1 MAKEKKQRYSY
12 WQRPSQI
19 EKMLNAMPLANC
31 TSKSDFVCTAI
42 DFYIGYLYQQESL
55 DYLSPVI
62 NRSIKNVI
70 GGVEKNISDM
80 LFKLAVETGMTT
92 RIIGGEYNLSDE
104 FLEDLR
110 GYISKMV
117 AENNGILTLENTR
130 DDLNYG

>member
-1 MAKEKKQRYSY
+1 MNKERHVYYQEPEQAR
-12 WQRPSQI
+12 
-19 EKMLNAMPLANC
+19 KMEIAMKLSNC
-31 TSKSDFVCTAI
+31 TSESDFVRSAI
-42 DFYIGYLYQQESL
+42 DFYIGYLFQNESL

-70 GGVEKNISDM
+70 GGVEKNISDI

-117 AENNGILTLENTR
+117 AENNGILTLENAR

>member
-1 MAKEKKQRYSY
+1 MSKERHVYYQEPEQAR
-12 WQRPSQI
+12 
-19 EKMLNAMPLANC
+19 KMETAMKLSNC
-31 TSKSDFVCTAI
+31 ISESDFVRTAI

-70 GGVEKNISDM
+70 GGVEKNICDM
-80 LFKLAVETGMTT
+80 LFKLAVETAMTT

-104 FLEDLR
+104 FLEELR
-110 GYISKMV
+110 GYISKLV
-117 AENNGILTLENTR
+117 AENNGILTLENAR

>member
-1 MAKEKKQRYSY
+1 MNKERHVYYQEPEQARK
-12 WQRPSQI
+12 I
-19 EKMLNAMPLANC
+19 EVAMKLSNC
-31 TSKSDFVCTAI
+31 TSESDFVRTAI
-42 DFYIGYLYQQESL
+42 DFYIGYLFQNESL

-70 GGVEKNISDM
+70 GGVEKSISDI

-110 GYISKMV
+110 GYISKLV
-117 AENNGILTLENTR
+117 AENNGILTLENAR
-130 DDLNYG
+130 NDLNYG

>member
-1 MAKEKKQRYSY
+1 MNKERHVYYQEPEQAR
-12 WQRPSQI
+12 
-19 EKMLNAMPLANC
+19 KMEIAMKLSNC
-31 TSKSDFVCTAI
+31 TSESDFVRTAI
-42 DFYIGYLYQQESL
+42 DFYIGYLFQNESL

-70 GGVEKNISDM
+70 GGVEKNISDI

-117 AENNGILTLENTR
+117 AENNGILTLENAR

>member
-1 MAKEKKQRYSY
+1 MNKERHVYYQEPEQARK
-12 WQRPSQI
+12 I
-19 EKMLNAMPLANC
+19 EVAMKLSNC
-31 TSKSDFVCTAI
+31 TTESDFVRTAI
-42 DFYIGYLYQQESL
+42 DFYIGYLFQNESL

-70 GGVEKNISDM
+70 GGVEKSISDI

-110 GYISKMV
+110 GYISKLV
-117 AENNGILTLENTR
+117 AENNGILTLENAR
-130 DDLNYG
+130 NDLNYG

>member
-1 MAKEKKQRYSY
+1 MSKERHVYYQEPEQAR
-12 WQRPSQI
+12 
-19 EKMLNAMPLANC
+19 KMEIAMKLSNC
-31 TSKSDFVCTAI
+31 TSESDFVRSAI
-42 DFYIGYLYQQESL
+42 DFYIGYLFQNESL

-70 GGVEKNISDM
+70 GGVEKNISDI

-110 GYISKMV
+110 GYISQMV
-117 AENNGILTLENTR
+117 AENNGVLHLENMR
-130 DDLNYG
+130 FD

>member
-1 MAKEKKQRYSY
+1 MNKERHVYYQEPEQAR
-12 WQRPSQI
+12 
-19 EKMLNAMPLANC
+19 KMEIAMKLSNC
-31 TSKSDFVCTAI
+31 TSESDFVRSAI
-42 DFYIGYLYQQESL
+42 DFYIGYLFQNESL

-70 GGVEKNISDM
+70 GGVEKNISDI

-110 GYISKMV
+110 GYISILV
-117 AENNGILTLENTR
+117 AENNGILTLENAR

>member
-1 MAKEKKQRYSY
+1 MNKERRVYYQEPEQAR
-12 WQRPSQI
+12 
-19 EKMLNAMPLANC
+19 KMEIAMKLSNC
-31 TSKSDFVCTAI
+31 TSESDFVRTAI
-42 DFYIGYLYQQESL
+42 DFYIGYLFQNESL

-70 GGVEKNISDM
+70 GGVEKNISDI

-110 GYISKMV
+110 GYISILV
-117 AENNGILTLENTR
+117 AENNGILTLENAR

>member
-1 MAKEKKQRYSY
+1 MEKKDKYSY
-12 WQRPSQI
+12 WQLPSQV
-19 EKMLNAMPLANC
+19 EQMDKVLPLSNC
-31 TSKSDFVCTAI
+31 INRSDFVRTAI
-42 DFYIGYLYQQESL
+42 DFYIGYLFQNESL

-110 GYISKMV
+110 GYISELV
-117 AENNGILTLENTR
+117 AENNGILALENAR

>member
-1 MAKEKKQRYSY
+1 MNKERHVYYQEPEQAR
-12 WQRPSQI
+12 
-19 EKMLNAMPLANC
+19 KMEIAMKLSNC
-31 TSKSDFVCTAI
+31 TSESDFVRTAI

-70 GGVEKNISDM
+70 GGVEKNICDI

-110 GYISKMV
+110 GYISILV
-117 AENNGILTLENTR
+117 AENNGILTLENAR

>member
-1 MAKEKKQRYSY
+1 MAKEKKQRFSY
-12 WQRPSQI
+12 WQRPSQV
-19 EKMLNAMPLANC
+19 EKMVNAMPLANC

-80 LFKLAVETGMTT
+80 LFKLAVETGMAT
-92 RIIGGEYNLSDE
+92 RIVGNSFEISDE
-104 FLEDLR
+104 LLIDLR
-110 GYISKMV
+110 EFISETV
-117 AENNGILTLENTR
+117 AENNGILKLEDMR
-130 DDLNYG
+130 FD

>member
-1 MAKEKKQRYSY
+1 MNKERHVYYQEPDQAR
-12 WQRPSQI
+12 
-19 EKMLNAMPLANC
+19 KMEIAMKLSNC
-31 TSKSDFVCTAI
+31 TSESDFVRTAI
-42 DFYIGYLYQQESL
+42 DFYIGYLLQNESL

-62 NRSIKNVI
+62 NRNIKNVI
-70 GGVEKNISDM
+70 GGVEKNISDI

-110 GYISKMV
+110 GYISILV
-117 AENNGILTLENTR
+117 AENNGILTLENAR

>member
-1 MAKEKKQRYSY
+1 MNKERHVYYQEPEQAK
-12 WQRPSQI
+12 
-19 EKMLNAMPLANC
+19 KMKTAMQLADC
-31 TSKSDFVCTAI
+31 TSESDFVRSAI
-42 DFYIGYLYQQESL
+42 DFYIGYLFQNESL

-70 GGVEKNISDM
+70 GGVEKNISDI

-110 GYISKMV
+110 GYISILV
-117 AENNGILTLENTR
+117 AENNGILTLENAR

>member
-1 MAKEKKQRYSY
+1 MAKEKKQRFSY

-19 EKMLNAMPLANC
+19 QKMENAMPLSNC

-70 GGVEKNISDM
+70 GGVEKNICDM
-80 LFKLAVETGMTT
+80 LFKLTVETGMTT
-92 RIIGGEYNLSDE
+92 KIIGGEYEISDE
-104 FLEDLR
+104 LLEELR
-110 GYISKMV
+110 EYISKLV
-117 AENNGILTLENTR
+117 AENNGIITLESVKDEPR
-130 DDLNYG
+130 YG

>member
-1 MAKEKKQRYSY
+1 MNKERHVYYQEPEQAR
-12 WQRPSQI
+12 
-19 EKMLNAMPLANC
+19 KMKTAMQLADC
-31 TSKSDFVCTAI
+31 TSESDFVRTAI
-42 DFYIGYLYQQESL
+42 DFYIGYLFQNESL

-70 GGVEKNISDM
+70 GGVEKNISDI

-110 GYISKMV
+110 GYISILV
-117 AENNGILTLENTR
+117 AENNGILTLENAR

>member
-1 MAKEKKQRYSY
+1 MNKERHVYYQEPEQAR
-12 WQRPSQI
+12 
-19 EKMLNAMPLANC
+19 KMEIAMKLSNC
-31 TSKSDFVCTAI
+31 TSESDFVRSAI
-42 DFYIGYLYQQESL
+42 DFYIGYLFQNESL

-70 GGVEKNISDM
+70 GGVEKNICDI

-110 GYISKMV
+110 GYISILV
-117 AENNGILTLENTR
+117 AENNGILTLENAR